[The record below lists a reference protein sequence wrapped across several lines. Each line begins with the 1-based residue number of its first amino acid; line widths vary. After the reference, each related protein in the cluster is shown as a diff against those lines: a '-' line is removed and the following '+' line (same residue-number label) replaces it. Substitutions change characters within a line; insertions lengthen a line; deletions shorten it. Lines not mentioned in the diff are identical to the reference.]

1 MLFSF
6 HIITMQH
13 QLYFFKRSNFSPKWE
28 EKAAALSW
36 TKLKIKLFDDV
47 SINPTSE
54 SYYLGFSLD
63 MQLFSST
70 RSGVWMCRWDHRK
83 YCPDDMTKKKTWI
96 MFWYKTSVP
105 GYFMLSDKLSTICL
119 CFMFLLWN
127 KLLLL
132 CTKHRKKNFLSTFY
146 LCPTQGTL
154 FNFQGAIRACH
165 VSTRAKHCR
174 NQSRQADAAQQGI
187 FKHRKSLLNPLKWKN
202 KK

>member
-1 MLFSF
+1 MGRKGSCTFLNKIEDKTVWWCIHKPNFW
-6 HIITMQH
+6 II
-13 QLYFFKRSNFSPKWE
+13 LSGF
-28 EKAAALSW
+28 LSW
-36 TKLKIKLFDDV
+36 YAVIFLNLV
-47 SINPTSE
+47 W
-54 SYYLGFSLD
+54 
-63 MQLFSST
+63 
-70 RSGVWMCRWDHRK
+70 GVNVQMRPPEILSRWYDE
-83 YCPDDMTKKKTWI
+83 KKKTWI

-187 FKHRKSLLNPLKWKN
+187 FKHRKSLLNPLKSKN